1 MVCVVKC
8 KANLGIRL
16 SNKFNRKTQPEIYLS
31 AQWATL
37 LTGRLSERDG
47 EAART
52 RGLTPGKSSL
62 EPLLAIFKKTSRVA
76 FILGGTLNVSL
87 QKEVEDEA
95 AQFGDI
101 VQVSFCVEMRTNNR
115 Q

>member
-1 MVCVVKC
+1 MSC
-8 KANLGIRL
+8 
-16 SNKFNRKTQPEIYLS
+16 S
-31 AQWATL
+31 
-37 LTGRLSERDG
+37 
-47 EAART
+47 
-52 RGLTPGKSSL
+52 
-62 EPLLAIFKKTSRVA
+62 IFKKTSRVA

-101 VQVSFCVEMRTNNR
+101 VQVSFCMEMRTNNR

>member
-1 MVCVVKC
+1 MVCVIKC

-16 SNKFNRKTQPEIYLS
+16 NNKFNRKTQPEIYLS

-62 EPLLAIFKKTSRVA
+62 EMPIFKKTSRVA

-101 VQVSFCVEMRTNNR
+101 VQVSFCMEMRTNNR